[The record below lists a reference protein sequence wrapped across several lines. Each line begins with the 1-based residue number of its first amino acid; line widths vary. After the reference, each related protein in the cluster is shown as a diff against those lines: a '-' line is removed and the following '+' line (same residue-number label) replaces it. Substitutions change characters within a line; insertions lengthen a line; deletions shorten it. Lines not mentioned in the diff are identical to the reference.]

1 MILKARSFR
10 TGFVDSDSNTF
21 DSSPLVITASLTD
34 DENRLPILSWQTH
47 ADQMYQIQFSDD
59 LVNWFDFDFPL
70 GGNGS
75 PASYEN
81 HPLVP
86 SPDARC
92 FRIIAFPRE

>member
-1 MILKARSFR
+1 MAKCFHFR
-10 TGFVDSDSNTF
+10 NGN
-21 DSSPLVITASLTD
+21 LVERNFLLHRVRD
-34 DENRLPILSWQTH
+34 
-47 ADQMYQIQFSDD
+47 QFSDN
-59 LVNWFDFDFPL
+59 LVHWFDFDFPL